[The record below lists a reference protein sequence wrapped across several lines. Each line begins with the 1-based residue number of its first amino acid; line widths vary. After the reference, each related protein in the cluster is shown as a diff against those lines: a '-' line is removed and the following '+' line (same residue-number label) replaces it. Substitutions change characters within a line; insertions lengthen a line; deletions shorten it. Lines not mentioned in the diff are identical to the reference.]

1 MAVDYTGAEDRVR
14 SRRTS
19 FPAEGVDSL
28 HANCDAMHGPLTRSS
43 PDLRTSQNGEVFMVG
58 PTVTDLDQHQFMNG
72 NIRRGNTDDD
82 ATSSFANKAFVHE
95 PPKDGNNLKHRD
107 IEL

>member
-1 MAVDYTGAEDRVR
+1 
-14 SRRTS
+14 
-19 FPAEGVDSL
+19 
-28 HANCDAMHGPLTRSS
+28 
-43 PDLRTSQNGEVFMVG
+43 MVG